1 MSSFFFLPQS
11 MKALHRRCAQ
21 TGEVLWVTLPL
32 LLLVAWATC
41 CCVAVTAQGTSPPS
55 PFCPIGWALWPMEFK
70 ARDGVSSD
78 DATVWCVQPQ
88 KVRVAPAETV
98 EACAHIFDLRPPRG
112 WSEANRE
119 LIPQPFSVHSHEQNL
134 WLQELLSPFF
144 GDLGELVALGGAA
157 GFGDIFWWDGM
168 NNVNGVPSYTNFAP
182 STDWQ
187 THSGCIAMQR
197 DGVWRL
203 VDCKTPQMPFVCAF
217 QWNALNE
224 TNTSSN
230 DGDNSSDGGAD
241 ATTTNSSTG
250 DNPVDVPQPTRPPVP
265 QPPPECL
272 DGWSSYKDKC
282 YRLYAEL
289 IDGGERGMNQ
299 QAAQRFCQ
307 SIHPHVTLTA
317 VLNAEEN
324 AFLGRLVQD
333 SARDHNYDLAQMEV
347 FIGGIFTARGSVG
360 VWYEDALW
368 YGERD
373 YMLSFP
379 SSPTW
384 PTAKNNL
391 YFNWGVGEPSMSF
404 GCVAVDNNGTWR
416 AVDSR
421 LSLPFVCAYLNDG
434 SVKPEVPTTAPESD
448 SASSSVDT
456 GSNTTAPTPTP
467 HQSDLCSD
475 DWVYFAPTNRCFRVL
490 TDRAVSAADLEQSCG
505 RLLEF
510 ASDDTIHAA
519 TIKSVE
525 ESAFVGRLVAEAGL
539 QRVLVGVSYIE
550 RGMHGLYLD
559 GTSAWES
566 TLAESL
572 WAVGQP
578 SRDSGCVVLD
588 HTGAWYYFPCG
599 TPANAY
605 ACAYSAG
612 AVIAPTS
619 TPAPTD
625 VPTTTT
631 TTSTSAPEREKWPLE
646 TRIASLSG
654 AVHLVVAAGT
664 VGTYTVA
671 GSGGRTDGLLL
682 MFAPDLSEIVA
693 KVGWD
698 EHVKVSP
705 CLWGYKKQEYIFAVM
720 QGVVTVFHPNET
732 MRGRVCVSDD
742 GVHYVPA
749 GNITFEVL
757 DVALRGFIP
766 FSSSQKEAEE
776 AQGGGSNE
784 SSVIGGGNDSIF
796 VTRAVGIRLWSSEA
810 LQFLFHR
817 RLPGTRAAICRLRFS
832 SSPDCTSGRYV
843 LFGESLAVVE
853 RERGRG
859 LITYQLANV
868 VPSNG
873 SGLDRLHDP
882 AEDEEQPATEFFVCA
897 AASINALPPQSPN
910 SSASVWSEG
919 NSYDRSYSSISDTDV
934 LYENEMER
942 NTSFSFSVDGQPMW
956 LYTLIPHLRVH
967 VTPPHVAV
975 RGMWALPPSG
985 FDTSGVFKPS
995 SFGPSV
1001 KTLFLTQFSS
1011 PVIVFDGE
1019 GLREGMALLL
1029 SQKPGNCQRHQPTSA
1044 RSSADSSL
1052 PPALDTMVAVSTV
1065 FFSSRAL
1072 NGSSVAEQSRVAFM
1086 QLNLNHTGMWGT
1098 NFTEKRQTWHLCF
1111 AYTPLSRFVPL
1122 TGFKIIV
1129 SRARISLTATHEG
1142 YGGDVS
1148 SGSDNS
1154 SQLNLGVG
1162 FSGLLILWGLD
1173 VHMWSPSTISMAE
1186 IAFAHSPPGNAR
1198 FADPTLQ
1205 CTNTSL
1211 FYRQRSFGIFNPQS
1225 ATNNDLRSSRNFSGV
1240 TLTEQ
1245 QQQRAAV
1252 VVIPPGFLNEETTRR
1267 MRLCLS
1273 VPLPFQ
1279 NNRRV
1284 FIPTSA
1290 TVDVYPIEVHFIG
1303 PYAVRFPIATT
1314 DTPLTVV
1321 EVSENVNELVLPLFG
1336 YGLSDYMMLFLSEK
1350 PCLSLFDAG
1359 ETHEEASEACVDCIS
1374 RMNFTIMRPYDVPPN
1389 YRQSNSS
1396 RSAASVGD
1404 FFITL
1409 NETHTASE
1417 VADRVFGR
1425 AREPLFLCLYAP
1437 GTRRAVYPLRFKF
1450 VVRRPYIK
1458 SIRSIGAAPLQ
1469 QEGEATVVLY
1479 ASFVD
1484 LVVEG
1489 FGLHEGEAA
1498 FVPAVDCSNGTSFLW
1513 RSPVRTSAVPSMVIK
1528 GDSMGYSVS
1537 SSKSSFSS
1545 RYVSP
1550 LTSTSSWFLS
1560 LTQAHTARIGAVEP
1574 TDDVI
1579 DRFQW
1584 CVRYRDADADVD
1596 GSASDATAPAA
1607 AAAEDANSWRRG
1619 FVPTGIPYRLVIP
1632 RVDGFLFGNSTEK
1645 HIKRRTRHP
1654 TLGPW
1659 ERLQIVGPLI
1669 DHTFALGNPL
1679 FMFLAEDVV
1688 PCKKLKKYFINTN
1701 SFDRFITAVNGYAII
1716 LPKLLNNTGLFKLCA
1731 SAIHPERQSSEEGTE
1746 AALQFFELKGL
1757 RIELVGPVYSVF
1769 SLNRTDYVTVE
1780 QGQKWTL
1787 PIGGSGLSN
1796 MSLVRFRPIG
1806 ANCSTPMP
1814 DFLDDVIV
1822 RNLFEELK
1830 LFGAL
1835 ATLFRPDGGDVDKR
1849 TDSHYIVLERD
1860 LIRGLSVQE
1869 YMLCF
1874 KPDRSTPW
1882 MSSDILLNVR
1892 EHVRRPSR
1900 YSYFN
1905 ADGSEDVVAAT
1916 ALPPTKIALEW
1927 LTNERDTTNIVGAAG
1942 REVAVALWC
1951 RGGEKANT
1959 SAVVPCGNWRRV
1971 MFVRP
1976 IDDGSD
1982 PCFTDF
1988 EAIQLDVVRGPY
2000 VLDDGILTIPR
2011 AVSRNVSFYPNATQ
2025 PWILCLETAPERW
2038 RKSIHPLLQL
2048 QFTTVVPVGFRH
2060 FPDDASNTTATFFG
2074 RMGDADISDDRTDLE
2089 GNRTLI
2095 LYVEDTSRIFY
2106 LNGYGIQRGFLM
2118 RFGSHCEEDVLAV
2131 DSEGNRS
2138 RAELVAAVQE
2148 LNNTLLYEEPL
2159 ILEDDHGVFLFPST
2173 HFANLEART
2182 PMCLSTNGGTS
2193 YVKTNLS
2200 LAILPSRLR
2209 RDLPADESHISELAF
2224 RRTLVVPRM
2233 SKGTVSIAELNAHDD
2248 NEPNSTNYRTDS
2260 GGAFAVGT
2268 RVLFSSACHNSREGL
2283 PIIVVIV
2290 PNILTLTEAH
2300 TRVATKGRLHIC
2312 VQMPRDESSG
2322 GSDGGNVSDEDGRT
2336 HALAFLPTG
2345 FFFQVL
2351 DVTVTS
2357 VSLHRAIPSDV
2368 AEQNGIRHLVFCRG
2382 NESMTLLVTI
2392 ESGMEGKETND
2403 NFDSVDAYSVEEQ
2416 YINMLNVPGALSF
2429 FRLAKF
2435 RLGRPCNVLDPQEP
2449 AATVTSL
2456 SNLTATFANNKVR
2469 IWTEDGS
2476 DAVIF
2481 VVPLHT
2487 ERNET
2492 VEPWS
2497 PSSLCFS
2504 VDGGR
2509 HYMSVGISYISVSW
2523 APTLRVRLSMGEEE
2537 AEKGMRNQS
2546 GFSSSMYVFE
2556 QTNHFGRLVD
2566 ARYSTDSSSFR
2577 DTPLIRY
2584 LNGFTTD
2591 ALWSGF
2597 LQGVGFVSSGELY
2610 LPALTIGDAP
2620 NESELLFFINYRQR
2634 DVPTGLKMHLE
2645 PMSLQ
2650 CIGETPTTLQQVH
2663 SQSTGWLLPI
2673 ASPCGRS
2680 IQAGVIVRFVD
2691 GNVRSCDTPEVDHAY
2706 VMDAFIMKPRE
2717 WMGKGVTPT
2726 LTTLQL
2732 PTSIRYVPNGRY
2744 KLCVKKFL
2752 PYQFGRASVFVDT
2765 PVGIEVISSL
2775 SVKELSGLGQGV
2787 LAVFQGGDVDLTVRG
2802 SVVPFADDVRISF
2815 VPVDMDVQG
2824 PVAVC
2829 GTLWRNS
2836 GDRGVNGTIPTLW
2849 KRVTGGFTI
2858 RLQSMELFPVTPRT
2872 LYHVCY
2878 SVDGGI
2884 SFHPAGDA
2892 PPFLQLTI
2900 LPPTILGL
2908 GTENE
2913 QRLYNRGGLTTTA
2926 LRLERLLELDSSTPS
2941 DSDPSSMRV
2950 TFFAERPPSYYHHP
2964 SLCFIG
2970 NGIGTGNGREATG
2983 ALGAL
2988 AVAVLRTDL
2997 FGEVCN
3003 GANLTSVIRA
3013 GDSESSNPLAL
3024 PVFLVDTV
3032 TGCLWDPAATTGG
3045 TVGADGSRNLTGG
3058 GCDGA
3063 VLRDDWLNN
3072 TATLRR
3078 AGGLGATSLLK
3089 GSSSTEEY
3097 LRRLSTSYLLCTSVD
3112 GVLFYS
3118 ANFLLRNESQGDVR
3132 ESTFSSSL
3140 ATAVPRESAV
3150 PLKNVSRLPLV
3161 LRVDPN
3167 INGSYYTRDL
3177 AVILQLVVRPRLATV
3192 PTTLELETSTESLVR
3207 FQRAV
3212 AELLHIDPAI
3222 VVVRLSNRRMV
3233 LPPRAE
3239 NATVSIKY
3247 VTYTLSLSLLTD
3259 ARVLDGSVEEMGTLT
3274 PSPELL
3280 LRYANLL
3287 RNNDTQTSLLSTLLP
3302 PAVSVAGLVTVRA
3315 PYVNFTF
3322 GTGVDLHA
3330 ALLQHSHELP
3340 KGPFEEKMWRARFA
3354 AVPHATL
3361 VAEEI
3366 PDDVTKRSKGKLKWW
3381 LVSLLILLS
3390 IVFVIGSIFF
3400 YRRYLRL
3407 RSTKAQQQEERR
3419 RRMGVEA

>member
-1 MSSFFFLPQS
+1 MGHKSMSSFLNTQS
-11 MKALHRRCAQ
+11 MKAFHRPCSQ
-21 TGEVLWVTLPL
+21 TGEFLWVTLPL
-32 LLLVAWATC
+32 LLSVAWATC
-41 CCVAVTAQGTSPPS
+41 CCVAVTAQGNSSSPSCPS
-55 PFCPIGWALWPMEFK
+55 GWALWPMELK
-70 ARDGVSSD
+70 ARDDGSSD
-78 DATVWCVQPQ
+78 SATVWCVQPQ
-88 KVRVAPAETV
+88 EVRVAPAETV
-98 EACAHIFDLRPPRG
+98 EACAHIFGLRPPRG

-119 LIPQPFSVHSHEQNL
+119 LIPQPLSVHSQEQNL
-134 WLQELLSPFF
+134 WLQGLLNPFF

-157 GFGDIFWWDGM
+157 GFGDIVWWDGM
-168 NNVNGVPSYTNFAP
+168 KNANGAPPYTNFSP
-182 STDWQ
+182 STNWQ

-197 DGVWRL
+197 DGFWRI
-203 VDCKTPQMPFVCAF
+203 VDCKTPKRPFVCAF
-217 QWNALNE
+217 QWNPLNE
-224 TNTSSN
+224 GNTSSN
-230 DGDNSSDGGAD
+230 DGDNSSDSGGN
-241 ATTTNSSTG
+241 ATTTNSSSG
-250 DNPVDVPQPTRPPVP
+250 DNPVDAPQPTRPPVP
-265 QPPPECL
+265 QPPLECL

-282 YRLYAEL
+282 YHLYAEL

-307 SIHPHVTLTA
+307 SIHPRVTLTA
-317 VLNAEEN
+317 VLNAEED
-324 AFLGRLVQD
+324 AFLGSLVQD
-333 SARDHNYDLAQMEV
+333 WARYHNYDLSQIEV

-368 YGERD
+368 YGEKD
-373 YMLSFP
+373 YALSFP

-384 PTAKNNL
+384 PTAKNKL
-391 YFNWGVGEPSMSF
+391 YSNWGVGEPSMTF
-404 GCVAVDNNGTWR
+404 GCVTVDNNGTWR
-416 AVDSR
+416 AVDTR
-421 LSLPFVCAYLNDG
+421 VSLPFVCAYLNDG
-434 SVKPEVPTTAPESD
+434 SVKPEVPTAAPESG
-448 SASSSVDT
+448 SASSEDA
-456 GSNTTAPTPTP
+456 GSNATNPTPDP
-467 HQSDLCSD
+467 HQSDLCSN
-475 DWVYFAPTNRCFRVL
+475 DWVYFAPTNRCFRVF
-490 TDRAVSAADLEQSCG
+490 TDRAVAAADLEESCG
-505 RLLEF
+505 RLLDS
-510 ASDDTIHAA
+510 AAVDTIHAA
-519 TIKSVE
+519 TITSVE
-525 ESAFVGRLVAEAGL
+525 ESVFAGRLVAEVGV

-559 GTSAWES
+559 GASAWES

-572 WAVGQP
+572 WAFGQP
-578 SRDSGCVVLD
+578 SRDSGCVIVD
-588 HTGAWYYFPCG
+588 RTGAWYYFPCG

-605 ACAYSAG
+605 ACAYRAG
-612 AVIAPTS
+612 AVHAPTS
-619 TPAPTD
+619 KPAPTD
-625 VPTTTT
+625 VPTSATTT
-631 TTSTSAPEREKWPLE
+631 TNSAPEREKWPLE

-671 GSGGRTDGLLL
+671 GAGGRTDGLLL

-693 KVGWD
+693 RVGWWD

-705 CLWGYKKQEYIFAVM
+705 CAWGYKKQEYTFAVM
-720 QGVVTVFHPNET
+720 QGVVTIVHPNQT

-784 SSVIGGGNDSIF
+784 SSVIGGGNDPIF
-796 VTRAVGIRLWSSEA
+796 VSRAVGIRLWSSGV
-810 LQFLFHR
+810 LQLRFHR
-817 RLPGTRAAICRLRFS
+817 RLPGTRAGICHIRFS

-843 LFGESLAVVE
+843 LFGENLTVVE

-859 LITYQLANV
+859 VITYQLANV
-868 VPSNG
+868 LPSNG
-873 SGLDRLHDP
+873 IGLDWLYDH
-882 AEDEEQPATEFFVCA
+882 AEDEERPATEFFVCA
-897 AASINALPPQSPN
+897 AASTNPLPPQPPN
-910 SSASVWSEG
+910 SSASGWSER
-919 NSYDRSYSSISDTDV
+919 NSYDGSYSSISDTDV
-934 LYENEMER
+934 FYENDMER
-942 NTSFSFSVDGQPMW
+942 NTSFSFSVDGQPLW
-956 LYTLIPHLRVH
+956 LYTLVPHLRVH

-985 FDTSGVFKPS
+985 FDASGVFEPS

-1019 GLREGMALLL
+1019 GLREGMVLLL
-1029 SQKPGNCQRHQPTSA
+1029 SQKRGKCQRHQPTSG
-1044 RSSADSSL
+1044 RSSADFPL
-1052 PPALDTMVAVSTV
+1052 PSALDTMLAVSTM
-1065 FFSSRAL
+1065 FFSSGAL
-1072 NGSSVAEQSRVAFM
+1072 NGSSVAEKSRVAFM

-1122 TGFKIIV
+1122 AGFKIIV
-1129 SRARISLTATHEG
+1129 SRARISVTATHEG
-1142 YGGDVS
+1142 YSGDGS
-1148 SGSDNS
+1148 SGSADS
-1154 SQLNLGVG
+1154 SQLNIGVG
-1162 FSGLLILWGLD
+1162 FSGLLRLWGLD

-1186 IAFAHSPPGNAR
+1186 IAFAHSPPVNAR
-1198 FADPTLQ
+1198 IADPTFQ
-1205 CTNTSL
+1205 CSNTSL
-1211 FYRQRSFGIFNPQS
+1211 FYRQRSFGILNPHS
-1225 ATNNDLRSSRNFSGV
+1225 ATNNDLRSSRNVSGV
-1240 TLTEQ
+1240 ILTEQ

-1267 MRLCLS
+1267 MRVCLS
-1273 VPLPFQ
+1273 VPPPFQ

-1303 PYAVRFPIATT
+1303 PYAVHFPIATT

-1321 EVSENVNELVLPLFG
+1321 EVSENVKELVLPLFG
-1336 YGLSDYMMLFLSEK
+1336 YGLSDDMMLFLSEK
-1350 PCLSLFDAG
+1350 PCLSLFDEG
-1359 ETHEEASEACVDCIS
+1359 ETHGEARGACVDCIS

-1396 RSAASVGD
+1396 HSSASVGD

-1425 AREPLFLCLYAP
+1425 AREPLFLCLYAQ

-1450 VVRRPYIK
+1450 VVRRPYVK
-1458 SIRSIGAAPLQ
+1458 SIRSIGTSPLQ
-1469 QEGEATVVLY
+1469 QEGEATVVVY

-1498 FVPAVDCSNGTSFLW
+1498 FVPAVDCSNATSFLW
-1513 RSPVRTSAVPSMVIK
+1513 RSPVRTSAVPSMVIN
-1528 GDSMGYSVS
+1528 GGSMRYGAS

-1545 RYVSP
+1545 RYLSP

-1579 DRFQW
+1579 GRFQW

-1596 GSASDATAPAA
+1596 GRASDASASDSAAT
-1607 AAAEDANSWRRG
+1607 EDANAWRRG

-1645 HIKRRTRHP
+1645 HIKRKTRHP
-1654 TLGPW
+1654 TLGMW
-1659 ERLQIVGPLI
+1659 ESLQLVGPLI
-1669 DHTFALGNPL
+1669 DHTFAMGNPL

-1716 LPKLLNNTGLFKLCA
+1716 LPKLLNNTGSFKLCA
-1731 SAIHPERQSSEEGTE
+1731 SAIHPGRQSSEEGTE

-1757 RIELVGPVYSVF
+1757 RIELERPVYSVF

-1780 QGQKWTL
+1780 QGQEWTL

-1796 MSLVRFRPIG
+1796 MSLVRFRPIDT
-1806 ANCSTPMP
+1806 NCSTPMP

-1822 RNLFEELK
+1822 RNLFEGLK

-1835 ATLFRPDGGDVDKR
+1835 ATPFRPEGNADKGS
-1849 TDSHYIVLERD
+1849 DSHYIVLERD

-1882 MSSDILLNVR
+1882 MSSDIALNVR
-1892 EHVRRPSR
+1892 EHVRHPTR
-1900 YSYFN
+1900 YSYFD
-1905 ADGSEDVVAAT
+1905 ADGSEGVVAAT

-1927 LTNERDTTNIVGAAG
+1927 LTNERETTNIVAAAG

-1951 RGGEKANT
+1951 RGGAKGNT
-1959 SAVVPCGNWRRV
+1959 AAVVPCGNWRRV

-1976 IDDGSD
+1976 MDDGSD

-2011 AVSRNVSFYPNATQ
+2011 AVSRNVGFYPNATQ

-2038 RKSIHPLLQL
+2038 RESIHPLLQL
-2048 QFTTVVPVGFRH
+2048 QFTTAVPVGFRH

-2074 RMGDADISDDRTDLE
+2074 MMGDADISDDRTDLE

-2095 LYVEDTSRIFY
+2095 LYMEDTSRIFY

-2118 RFGSHCEEDVLAV
+2118 RFGSHCEEDVLAL

-2138 RAELVAAVQE
+2138 RTELVAAVQE

-2173 HFANLEART
+2173 HFAHLEART
-2182 PMCLSTNGGTS
+2182 PMCLSTNGGAS

-2200 LAILPSRLR
+2200 LTILPSRLR

-2233 SKGTVSIAELNAHDD
+2233 SKGIVSVAELNANDY
-2248 NEPNSTNYRTDS
+2248 NEPNSMKYQTDS
-2260 GGAFAVGT
+2260 SGAFAVGT
-2268 RVLFSSACHNSREGL
+2268 RVLLSSACHKSREGL
-2283 PIIVVIV
+2283 PIIVVMV
-2290 PNILTLTEAH
+2290 ANTLTLTEAH
-2300 TRVATKGRLHIC
+2300 TRVATKGRLQIC
-2312 VQMPRDESSG
+2312 VKMSGDEIV
-2322 GSDGGNVSDEDGRT
+2322 DGGNVSDGDGT
-2336 HALAFLPTG
+2336 TNVFAFRPSG

-2351 DVTVTS
+2351 DVAVTS

-2382 NESMTLLVTI
+2382 NESMMLVVTI
-2392 ESGMEGKETND
+2392 EPGMKGKEATED
-2403 NFDSVDAYSVEEQ
+2403 FDSAHVYGVEEQ
-2416 YINMLNVPGALSF
+2416 YINMLNVPGALAF

-2435 RLGRPCNVLDPQEP
+2435 RLGRPCNVLDPQEQ

-2481 VVPLHT
+2481 VVPLQT

-2523 APTLRVRLSMGEEE
+2523 APTLGVRLSMGAEE
-2537 AEKGMRNQS
+2537 AEKAMKNQS
-2546 GFSSSMYVFE
+2546 VFSSAIYMFE
-2556 QTNHFGRLVD
+2556 QTSQFGRLVD
-2566 ARYSTDSSSFR
+2566 TRYSTDSSSFR
-2577 DTPLIRY
+2577 DTPLNRY

-2591 ALWSGF
+2591 ALWCGF
-2597 LQGVGFVSSGELY
+2597 LQGVGFVSAGELY
-2610 LPALTIGDAP
+2610 LPALTIGDEP
-2620 NESELLFFINYRQR
+2620 NEGELLFFINHRQR
-2634 DVPTGLKMHLE
+2634 DVPTGLRMLLE
-2645 PMSLQ
+2645 PISLQ
-2650 CIGETPTTLQQVH
+2650 CVGEIPTTLQQVH

-2673 ASPCGRS
+2673 ASPCGRGV
-2680 IQAGVIVRFVD
+2680 QAGMIVRFVD
-2691 GNVRSCDTPEVDHAY
+2691 GSVRSCDSPEVDQAY
-2706 VMDAFIMKPRE
+2706 VMDAFVMKPRE
-2717 WMGKGVTPT
+2717 WMGRGVTPT
-2726 LTTLQL
+2726 STTLQL
-2732 PTSIRYVPNGRY
+2732 PASIRYVPNGNY

-2752 PYQFGRASVFVDT
+2752 PYRFGKASVFVDT
-2765 PVGIEVISSL
+2765 PVRIEVTSL
-2775 SVKELSGLGQGV
+2775 LAVKELSGLRQGV
-2787 LAVFQGGDVDLTVRG
+2787 LAVFQGGELDLTVRG
-2802 SVVPFADDVRISF
+2802 SVVPFADDVRIAF
-2815 VPVDMDVQG
+2815 VPVDKDVQG
-2824 PVAVC
+2824 SAAVC
-2829 GTLWRNS
+2829 GTLRGNS

-2858 RLQSMELFPVTPRT
+2858 RLQSMELFSGTPRT

-2878 SVDGGI
+2878 SVNGGI

-2892 PPFLQLTI
+2892 PPFLQLI
-2900 LPPTILGL
+2900 VLPPTILGL
-2908 GTENE
+2908 ATENE
-2913 QRLYNRGGLTTTA
+2913 QGVYNRGGLTTTA
-2926 LRLERLLELDSSTPS
+2926 LRLERLLELDFSTPS
-2941 DSDPSSMRV
+2941 DTDSSSVRV
-2950 TFFAERPPSYYHHP
+2950 TFFAERPPSYYHHA

-2970 NGIGTGNGREATG
+2970 NGIGTGNDREATR
-2983 ALGAL
+2983 AVGAL
-2988 AVAVLRTDL
+2988 AVAVLRTDI

-3013 GDSESSNPLAL
+3013 EYSESSNPLVL
-3024 PVFLVDTV
+3024 PVFLVDTG

-3045 TVGADGSRNLTGG
+3045 TVAADGRSNLTGRGRDG
-3058 GCDGA
+3058 GI
-3063 VLRDDWLNN
+3063 LRDDWLIN
-3072 TATLRR
+3072 TAALRR
-3078 AGGLGATSLLK
+3078 AGGLGATPLLK
-3089 GSSSTEEY
+3089 GSSSTEER
-3097 LRRLSTSYLLCTSVD
+3097 LGLLSTSYLLCTSVD
-3112 GVLFYS
+3112 GVHFYS
-3118 ANFLLRNESQGDVR
+3118 ANFLLRNESKGDVWD
-3132 ESTFSSSL
+3132 STLFSLL
-3140 ATAVPRESAV
+3140 ATAVPRESGV

-3177 AVILQLVVRPRLATV
+3177 AVILQLVVRPRLAAV
-3192 PTTLELETSTESLVR
+3192 STTLELETSTESLVR

-3222 VVVRLSNRRMV
+3222 VVARLSNRRVV

-3247 VTYTLSLSLLTD
+3247 VTYTLSMSLLTD
-3259 ARVLDGSVEEMGTLT
+3259 ARVLDGSAEEMGTLT

-3280 LRYANLL
+3280 LRYAKML

-3302 PAVSVAGLVTVRA
+3302 PAVSAAGLVTVRA
-3315 PYVNFTF
+3315 PYINFTF

-3330 ALLQHSHELP
+3330 ALAQHSHELP
-3340 KGPFEEKMWRARFA
+3340 KRPFEETVWRARFA

-3366 PDDVTKRSKGKLKWW
+3366 PDDVTKDSRGKLNWW
-3381 LVSLLILLS
+3381 LVSLLLLFS
-3390 IVFVIGSIFF
+3390 IAFVLGSIFF
-3400 YRRYLRL
+3400 YRRLLRFYPM
-3407 RSTKAQQQEERR
+3407 RPQQKEEKRASHGR
-3419 RRMGVEA
+3419 